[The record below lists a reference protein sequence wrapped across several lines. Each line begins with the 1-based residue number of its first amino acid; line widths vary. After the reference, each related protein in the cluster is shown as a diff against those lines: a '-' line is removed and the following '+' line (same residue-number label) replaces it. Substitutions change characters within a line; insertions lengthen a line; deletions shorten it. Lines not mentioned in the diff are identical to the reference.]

1 MHIAEVGL
9 RVKDLPRAVAFYREV
24 LGLEIVRAY
33 PTMVFLKAGELD
45 SPLGRGGHPQL
56 LVLFDRQVQLDIAL
70 TTLDHIAF
78 EIPLEQFQ
86 AERER
91 LQQLGLELTER
102 IWRGEYAWLGARSLF
117 FDDPDGNTIELIAHD
132 PNAANVMESSQ
143 ARAMNRTSTSCS
155 RLASLHKVADAKR

>member
-1 MHIAEVGL
+1 MTKRIMHVAEVGL
-9 RVKDLPRAVAFYREV
+9 SVKDLPRSVVFYQEI

-33 PTMVFLKAGELD
+33 PTIVFLKVGELD

-56 LVLFDRQVQLDIAL
+56 LVLFDRQVQIDIAL

-78 EIPLEQFQ
+78 EIPLEHFQ

-91 LQQLGLELTER
+91 LQQLGLEVSER

-117 FDDPDGNTIELIAHD
+117 LDDPDGNNVELIARD
-132 PNAANVMESSQ
+132 PNAANEMESS
-143 ARAMNRTSTSCS
+143 
-155 RLASLHKVADAKR
+155 

>member
-1 MHIAEVGL
+1 MTLHVMHLAEVAF
-9 RVKDLPRAVAFYREV
+9 RVTDLPRSLAFYQEV

-91 LQQLGLELTER
+91 LQQRGLEVSER

-117 FDDPDGNTIELIAHD
+117 IDDPDGNNVELIARD
-132 PNAANVMESSQ
+132 PNAANVIESS
-143 ARAMNRTSTSCS
+143 
-155 RLASLHKVADAKR
+155 

>member
-1 MHIAEVGL
+1 MTKRIMQFAEVGL
-9 RVKDLPRAVAFYREV
+9 SVKDLPRSVAFYQEV
-24 LGLEIVRAY
+24 LGLETVRAY
-33 PTMVFLKAGELD
+33 PAIVFLKVGELD

-56 LVLFDRQVQLDIAL
+56 LVLFDRQVQIDIAL

-91 LQQLGLELTER
+91 LQQLGLEVSER

-117 FDDPDGNTIELIAHD
+117 LDDPDGNNVELIARD
-132 PNAANVMESSQ
+132 PNAASGE
-143 ARAMNRTSTSCS
+143 TT
-155 RLASLHKVADAKR
+155 L

>member
-1 MHIAEVGL
+1 MTLHVMHIAEVGL
-9 RVKDLPRAVAFYREV
+9 SVTDLPRAVTFYQGI

-33 PTMVFLKAGELD
+33 PTIVFLKVGELD

-70 TTLDHIAF
+70 TTLDHVAF

-91 LQQLGLELTER
+91 LQQLGLEVSER

-117 FDDPDGNTIELIAHD
+117 IDDPDGNNVELIARD
-132 PNAANVMESSQ
+132 PNAAKQMESG
-143 ARAMNRTSTSCS
+143 
-155 RLASLHKVADAKR
+155 

>member
-1 MHIAEVGL
+1 MTLHVMHLAEVAF
-9 RVKDLPRAVAFYREV
+9 RVTDLPRSLAFYQEV

-56 LVLFDRQVQLDIAL
+56 LVLFDRQAQLDIAL

-91 LQQLGLELTER
+91 LQQRGLEVSER

-117 FDDPDGNTIELIAHD
+117 IDDPDGNNVELIARD
-132 PNAANVMESSQ
+132 PNAANMIESS
-143 ARAMNRTSTSCS
+143 C
-155 RLASLHKVADAKR
+155 

>member
-1 MHIAEVGL
+1 MTLHVMHLAEVAF
-9 RVKDLPRAVAFYREV
+9 RVTDLPRAVAFYREV

-78 EIPLEQFQ
+78 EISLEQYPT
-86 AERER
+86 ERQR
-91 LQQLGLELTER
+91 LQQFGLELTER

-117 FDDPDGNTIELIAHD
+117 LDDPDGNNVELIARD
-132 PNAANVMESSQ
+132 PNAANEEK
-143 ARAMNRTSTSCS
+143 TS
-155 RLASLHKVADAKR
+155 

>member
-1 MHIAEVGL
+1 
-9 RVKDLPRAVAFYREV
+9 LPRSVAFYQEI

-33 PTMVFLKAGELD
+33 PTIVFLKVGELD

-56 LVLFDRQVQLDIAL
+56 LVLFDRQAQIDIAL

-78 EIPLEQFQ
+78 EIPLEHFQ

-91 LQQLGLELTER
+91 LQQLGLDVSER

-117 FDDPDGNTIELIAHD
+117 LDDPDGNNVELIACD
-132 PNAANVMESSQ
+132 PNAASEEK
-143 ARAMNRTSTSCS
+143 TS
-155 RLASLHKVADAKR
+155 

>member
-1 MHIAEVGL
+1 MTLHVMHLAEVAF
-9 RVKDLPRAVAFYREV
+9 RVADLARALAFYQDV

-78 EIPLEQFQ
+78 EIPLEQYST
-86 AERER
+86 ERQR
-91 LQQLGLELTER
+91 LEQFGLELTER
-102 IWRGEYAWLGARSLF
+102 IWRGEYAWLRARSLF

-132 PNAANVMESSQ
+132 PNAAQTMTSS
-143 ARAMNRTSTSCS
+143 
-155 RLASLHKVADAKR
+155 

>member
-9 RVKDLPRAVAFYREV
+9 SVKDLSRSVAFYQEV
-24 LGLEIVRAY
+24 LGLETVRAY
-33 PTMVFLKAGELD
+33 PTIVFLKAGELD

-56 LVLFDRQVQLDIAL
+56 LVLFDRQVQIDIAL

-91 LQQLGLELTER
+91 LQQLGLEVSER
-102 IWRGEYAWLGARSLF
+102 IWHGEFAWLGARSLF
-117 FDDPDGNTIELIAHD
+117 LDDPDGNKVELIARD
-132 PNAANVMESSQ
+132 PNAASEEQ
-143 ARAMNRTSTSCS
+143 TS
-155 RLASLHKVADAKR
+155 

>member
-1 MHIAEVGL
+1 MTLHVMHLAEVAF
-9 RVKDLPRAVAFYREV
+9 RVTDLPRSLAFYQGV

-56 LVLFDRQVQLDIAL
+56 LVLFDRQVKLDIAL

-78 EIPLEQFQ
+78 EISLEQYPT
-86 AERER
+86 ERQR
-91 LQQLGLELTER
+91 LQQFGVELTER
-102 IWRGEYAWLGARSLF
+102 IWQGEYAWLRARSLF

-132 PNAANVMESSQ
+132 PSATDAVTSS
-143 ARAMNRTSTSCS
+143 
-155 RLASLHKVADAKR
+155 